1 MIATIWVMV
10 GIAGVVYYVSNMTKQ
25 NLEDQV
31 SQAQQNEN
39 MLQKIIT
46 EKHLS
51 NSSLETTKMGTNGSG
66 SK

>member
-1 MIATIWVMV
+1 MLATIWVMV